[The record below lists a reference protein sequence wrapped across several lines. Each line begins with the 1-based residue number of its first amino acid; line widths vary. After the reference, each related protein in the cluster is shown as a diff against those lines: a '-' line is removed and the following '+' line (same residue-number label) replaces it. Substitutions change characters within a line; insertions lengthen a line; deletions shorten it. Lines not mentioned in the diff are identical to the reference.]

1 MTTSSNSLSSSSPD
15 VAPPFRWLNP
25 YRPTKF
31 RVIFGLGIAAIVLAL
46 INLFVPGALDATA
59 YLSSIA
65 AGAIAYVL
73 AEVLLVTIVVVGP
86 FAGFVY
92 GVIALFA
99 RFSTG

>member
-1 MTTSSNSLSSSSPD
+1 MSSSSNSLSPLQSNQPE
-15 VAPPFRWLNP
+15 PFRWLNP

-31 RVIFGLGIAAIVLAL
+31 RVIVGLGIAAIVLAL
-46 INLFVPGALDATA
+46 INLLVPGALDATA

-92 GVIALFA
+92 GVIAFFA
-99 RFSTG
+99 H